1 VTARPLWYALVLVLA
16 AALGVTGC
24 ASWNSEDLALPGDDW
39 ASFRRSHSSKP
50 YRVRGRTYYPLA
62 SSRGYREI
70 GIASWYG
77 SESGDRTA
85 SGQRFDPGALSAAHK
100 TLPLFTTVRVTNLEN
115 GRSAVLVVNDRGPFI
130 PGRLIDL
137 SLAAAQRLAMQR
149 RGSSRVL
156 VEALN

>member
-1 VTARPLWYALVLVLA
+1 MSPRYGAALLALALA
-16 AALGVTGC
+16 ATLSGC
-24 ASWNSEDLALPGDDW
+24 ASLQTEDLSPQEHEVSG
-39 ASFRRSHSSKP
+39 RHHSHAGKP

-70 GIASWYG
+70 GVASWYG
-77 SESGDRTA
+77 SESGNRTA
-85 SGQRFDPGALSAAHK
+85 SGQRFDPLGLSAAHK

-115 GRSAVLVVNDRGPFI
+115 GRSTVLLVNDRGPFV

-137 SLAAAQRLAMQR
+137 SQAAAQRLNMQR
-149 RGSSRVL
+149 RGSSKVL

>member
-1 VTARPLWYALVLVLA
+1 MRSRIWAVLLA
-16 AALGVTGC
+16 VAWVATLSGC
-24 ASWNSEDLALPGDDW
+24 ASLQTDDLSTP
-39 ASFRRSHSSKP
+39 SHEFTGNHRTHAGKP

-77 SESGDRTA
+77 SESGNRTA
-85 SGQRFDPGALSAAHK
+85 SGQRFNPHGLSAAHK

-115 GRSAVLVVNDRGPFI
+115 GQSAELVVNDRGPFV

-137 SLAAAQRLAMQR
+137 SQAAAQRLNMQR